1 VRIPEIQGK
10 LLFSLLVFVLTLPA
24 SIDFAGGTREE
35 RPLAPDFTL
44 PTSSTSS
51 GIVSLHDFR
60 GKVVYVDFWASWCVP
75 CRQSFPWMSSL
86 SDRYAA
92 QGLVVVSVNL
102 DKKRDAVDEFLQ
114 RFPATFAVALDPAGK
129 TAEAFHVAAMPSS
142 FIVSRTGRIVYSH
155 AGFQPAKAQI
165 IEDQIKEALSQ

>member
-1 VRIPEIQGK
+1 MRLR
-10 LLFSLLVFVLTLPA
+10 LLFSLLILVLALPA
-24 SIDFAGGTREE
+24 PIDFAGTRGDGA
-35 RPLAPDFTL
+35 PAPDFTL

-51 GIVSLHDFR
+51 GTMSLHDFR

-75 CRQSFPWMSSL
+75 CRQSFPWMSSM
-86 SDRYAA
+86 SERYAA

-114 RFPATFAVALDPAGK
+114 RFPATFVVALDPAGK
-129 TAEAFHVAAMPSS
+129 TAEAFHVAVMPSS
-142 FIVSRTGRIVYSH
+142 FIVSRTGKIVYTH
-155 AGFQPAKAQI
+155 AGFDLAKART